1 MHCILPKR
9 EVSWPDPTMT
19 IGGKVCKETLSFAG
33 KKNGFLEMF
42 PVNSPLAYPR
52 FVALAEIH
60 GQPPAS

>member
-1 MHCILPKR
+1 
-9 EVSWPDPTMT
+9 MT